1 MLRADTIHSL
11 PGPPRFFGI
20 LRSDEELVIPYDRIS
35 KIGDDVIL
43 VDVVLK

>member
-1 MLRADTIHSL
+1 M
-11 PGPPRFFGI
+11 
-20 LRSDEELVIPYDRIS
+20 RSDEELVIPYDRIS